1 MLSKK
6 KITTIALTV
15 ACVLSLGV
23 ITNASNHS
31 TTLGTSNGS
40 LVWKTSGT
48 NNTEDV
54 NPGSHTCHY
63 NVTSFSFHGGIPSNT
78 FPVGKD
84 FTIHFA
90 NIGISK
96 TYTHPDTSGKS
107 KSYSIGDEQTVYAG
121 VESTYKKG
129 LTVYLDWNPNW

>member
-6 KITTIALTV
+6 KLTTIALAVT
-15 ACVLSLGV
+15 CVLSLGV
-23 ITNASNHS
+23 ITNANSHT

-48 NNTEDV
+48 NNTEEV

-63 NVTSFSFHGGIPSNT
+63 NVTSFSFHGGLPSNT
-78 FPVGKD
+78 FPNGKY
-84 FTIHFA
+84 FKIHFA

-96 TYTHPDTSGKS
+96 KYTTADTSEKS
-107 KSYSIGDEQTVYAG
+107 KSYSVTKEKTVYAG
-121 VESTYKKG
+121 VESNYTKG
-129 LTVYLDWNPNW
+129 VTVNLTWDPNW